1 MSSKRICRSSPT
13 CVQFR
18 IPIRRNLARVEE
30 VFIVPLNVR
39 AAVVHGPNQPFVI
52 ENLQLEGPREGEV
65 LVHVKA
71 TGLCHSDLHVY
82 EGKLPW
88 QFPALLGHEAAGVVV
103 ECGPGV
109 KNFKPGDHV
118 IPFLIPHC
126 GKCNFCSSSK
136 TNQCAEA
143 FKRLRPGQGRFSLDG
158 KPVSQLWGLGTFAD
172 YTVLPADTIAKVR
185 EDAPFDPICYIG
197 CGATTGLG
205 AALFAAKIEPGSS
218 VIVFGLG
225 GIGLN
230 VVQGARLAGARQ
242 IIGIDTNPA
251 KESIARKF
259 GATDFVN
266 PKSVE
271 KLTSHLM
278 KMTAGG
284 ADYSFECIGVPQVMR
299 QALESTNAAWGVT
312 YVIGVAPFG
321 AEMSA
326 TPGNFVMGR
335 HLTGCYMGGVRL
347 DRLPEIVDWYVDKKI
362 DLDSLV
368 THRLPLERIGEG
380 FELMKAGDSIRTV
393 VTL

>member
-1 MSSKRICRSSPT
+1 M
-13 CVQFR
+13 
-18 IPIRRNLARVEE
+18 
-30 VFIVPLNVR
+30 PLNVR

-52 ENLQLEGPREGEV
+52 ENLQLEGPRAGEV
-65 LVHVKA
+65 LIHVKA

-103 ECGPGV
+103 ECGPDV
-109 KNFKPGDHV
+109 TNLKPGDHV

-126 GKCNFCSSSK
+126 GKCNYCASSK

-143 FKRLRPGQGRFSLDG
+143 FKRLRPAEGRFTLDG
-158 KPVSQLWGLGTFAD
+158 KPVTQLWGLGTFAD
-172 YTVLPADTIAKVR
+172 YTVMPADTLAKVR

-205 AALFAAKIEPGSS
+205 AALFAAKIEKGSS

-230 VVQGARLAGARQ
+230 VVQGAKLAGARQ
-242 IIGIDTNPA
+242 IIGIDTNPG
-251 KESIARKF
+251 KEAIARRF

-266 PKSVE
+266 PKTVE

-278 KMTAGG
+278 KLTSGG
-284 ADYSFECIGVPQVMR
+284 ADYSFECIGVPAVMR
-299 QALESTNAAWGVT
+299 QALESTNAAWGVA

-321 AEMSA
+321 AELTA

-380 FELMKAGDSIRTV
+380 FELMKAGDSIRTII
-393 VTL
+393 TL